1 MAADVLSGHFAIAGG
16 RFIAAIKNV
25 VDDDCDLCRWNF
37 IRNSETWCREKSID
51 NNAALCRW
59 AFAKWGTRFNKCD
72 RNPVID
78 QPLHYFS
85 CMYIQSRKY
94 SHYTQKKDP
103 QPWKVESV
111 QSVSSGM
118 LSTGK
123 LLSNRVTMILFKSTI
138 IGLSTY
144 HTTPRL
150 LVV

>member
-16 RFIAAIKNV
+16 RFIAAIENV

-78 QPLHYFS
+78 HRNVRIFNHECIPIIH
-85 CMYIQSRKY
+85 
-94 SHYTQKKDP
+94 KKRIRNHGRWSP
-103 QPWKVESV
+103 CS
-111 QSVSSGM
+111 
-118 LSTGK
+118 L
-123 LLSNRVTMILFKSTI
+123 
-138 IGLSTY
+138 Y
-144 HTTPRL
+144 L
-150 LVV
+150 LVC